1 MRSDADMP
9 GADRTSGSPARSA
22 AVARRLIISGWT
34 VPECRRDAGRTTG
47 LRRAVASDR
56 QEVCHMQL
64 VRLRTV
70 SSFNLYLLSKGKDID
85 STAFT
90 IPQRMESG
98 IEFSTTIDI
107 KSRTAST
114 EKQIAA

>member
-1 MRSDADMP
+1 VDTRHKP
-9 GADRTSGSPARSA
+9 KLTGEA
-22 AVARRLIISGWT
+22 AK
-34 VPECRRDAGRTTG
+34 
-47 LRRAVASDR
+47 AVASDR
-56 QEVCHMQL
+56 QEGCYMQL

>member
-1 MRSDADMP
+1 
-9 GADRTSGSPARSA
+9 
-22 AVARRLIISGWT
+22 
-34 VPECRRDAGRTTG
+34 
-47 LRRAVASDR
+47 
-56 QEVCHMQL
+56 MQL

-70 SSFNLYLLSKGKDID
+70 NLYLLSKGKDID